1 MTFDEQ
7 KKNEFLFSKLNRKL
21 ISKTILTICFR
32 IYLNY
37 DFAVIKI
44 NRYKQ
49 KLFIH

>member
-1 MTFDEQ
+1 MAFDKQ
-7 KKNEFLFSKLNRKL
+7 KNSFLFSKLNRKL
-21 ISKTILTICFR
+21 INKAILTICFR

-37 DFAVIKI
+37 NFPVIKI

>member
-7 KKNEFLFSKLNRKL
+7 QNEFLFSKLNRKL
-21 ISKTILTICFR
+21 ISKAILTICFR